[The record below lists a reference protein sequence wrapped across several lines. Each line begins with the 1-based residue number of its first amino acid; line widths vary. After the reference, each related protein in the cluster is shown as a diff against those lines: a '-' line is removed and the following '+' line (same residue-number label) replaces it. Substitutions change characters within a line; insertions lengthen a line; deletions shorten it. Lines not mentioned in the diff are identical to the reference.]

1 MGREV
6 NYAEPGNRRVRKV
19 ACPIRE
25 RWAIRSC
32 DIAPR
37 PNAINPV
44 AKPWKEA
51 ARGGSPESIVSIVVS
66 DTVDRTVLDLLDAID
81 NEELNFSFTAANGKR
96 VDLPTDGLGE
106 LAGWYGGSGGWLTL
120 YSPERFIDGASDL
133 VPIFQTSHKE
143 GEPG

>member
-81 NEELNFSFTAANGKR
+81 NEELNFSLTAANGKR

-106 LAGWYGGSGGWLTL
+106 WAGWYMGSGGWRAL
-120 YSPERFIDGASDL
+120 YSQDRFVDDVSDL
-133 VPIFQTSHKE
+133 AGFFQTSHKE
-143 GEPG
+143 REQG